1 MLDLKEIVCTG
12 DTLFRN
18 ERFMLD
24 EMTYQDMLYFWNKKN
39 HAVYF
44 IIQKNGN
51 SRSVSTSTNFLFL
64 KSGE

>member
-44 IIQKNGN
+44 IIQKMAILE
-51 SRSVSTSTNFLFL
+51 VFQQVQILYF
-64 KSGE
+64 

>member
-24 EMTYQDMLYFWNKKN
+24 EMTYQDMLYFWNKKTMQYISLSKKI
-39 HAVYF
+39 AILQVFQQVQISYF
-44 IIQKNGN
+44 
-51 SRSVSTSTNFLFL
+51 
-64 KSGE
+64 

>member
-24 EMTYQDMLYFWNKKN
+24 EMTYQDMLYFWNKKTMQYISLSKKMAIL
-39 HAVYF
+39 AVF
-44 IIQKNGN
+44 QQ
-51 SRSVSTSTNFLFL
+51 V
-64 KSGE
+64 

>member
-24 EMTYQDMLYFWNKKN
+24 EMTYQDMLYFWNKKKPCRIF
-39 HAVYF
+39 HYP
-44 IIQKNGN
+44 KNGN
-51 SRSVSTSTNFLFL
+51 SRSVSTSTNFIFL

>member
-24 EMTYQDMLYFWNKKN
+24 EMTYQDMLYFWNKKKPC
-39 HAVYF
+39 VYF
-44 IIQKNGN
+44 IIQKMAILE
-51 SRSVSTSTNFLFL
+51 VFQQVQILYF
-64 KSGE
+64 